1 MEGVLVGRGGGER
14 SLVGQIERKRQDF
27 ATQEEK
33 SRSLAS
39 RSTSLSSRHSLD
51 CRNKPQC
58 TNMVNSILTLFFAK
72 IFLDFKSSYFLGP
85 DYRES

>member
-1 MEGVLVGRGGGER
+1 MDGGLVRG
-14 SLVGQIERKRQDF
+14 LVGQIERKRQDF

-72 IFLDFKSSYFLGP
+72 FFLISSLLNFLDQTT
-85 DYRES
+85 ESLEAV

>member
-1 MEGVLVGRGGGER
+1 MEGGLVGGGGG
-14 SLVGQIERKRQDF
+14 LVGQIERKRQDF

-51 CRNKPQC
+51 CGNEPQC
-58 TNMVNSILTLFFAK
+58 TNMVNSILAFFAK